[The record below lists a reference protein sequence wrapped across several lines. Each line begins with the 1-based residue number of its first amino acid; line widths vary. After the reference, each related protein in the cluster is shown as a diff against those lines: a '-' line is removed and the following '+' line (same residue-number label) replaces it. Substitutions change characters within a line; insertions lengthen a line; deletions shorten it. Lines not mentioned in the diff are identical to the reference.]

1 VTDPVLDPAPA
12 ALPDSFRQIVLRR
25 RPEGLVSPDDFEV
38 VEVPMPDLAAGEA
51 LVRPVYLGI
60 DATVRTWLN
69 RGEGYL
75 PAVEIGEVV
84 RCGGV
89 GTVVASKAEH
99 WAVGDT
105 ALCLPGWSEYLVT
118 QEGPFTSPTP
128 MPAGADMLSALSV
141 FGSTGMAAY
150 MGLLEIGKP
159 QPGET
164 VVVSAA
170 AGATGSVAGQIAKI
184 LGCRVIGIAGSEEKC
199 AWVVDELG
207 FDGCINHRTDDLR
220 SRLKELCPDRIDV
233 YFDNVGGAILD
244 AVLKGLNLHGRVVL
258 CGSISAYNEVGRPP
272 GPANY
277 VELIAKRGR
286 MEGFIAYDYWDRFEE
301 CIAQL
306 STWAGEGRLRWR
318 QTIVDGLENAPHAL
332 NMLFTGENI
341 GKVVVQVAPSAN
353 ADSLH

>member
-1 VTDPVLDPAPA
+1 VTDS
-12 ALPDSFRQIVLRR
+12 LPDAYKQIVLKR
-25 RPEGLVSPDDFEV
+25 RPAGLVTPEDFEV
-38 VEVPMPDLAAGEA
+38 VEVPMPELADGEA
-51 LVRPVYLGI
+51 LVRPVYLGM

-99 WAVGDT
+99 WSVGDSC
-105 ALCLPGWSEYLVT
+105 LCLPGWSEYLVT

-128 MPAGADMLSALSV
+128 MPEGADMLSALSV
-141 FGSTGMAAY
+141 FGATGVAAY
-150 MGLLEIGKP
+150 MGLLEIGRP
-159 QPGET
+159 QAGET

-184 LGCRVIGIAGSEEKC
+184 MGCRVIGIAGSDEKC
-199 AWVVDELG
+199 AWVVDDLG
-207 FDGCINHRTDDLR
+207 FDGCINHRTEDVPA
-220 SRLKELCPDRIDV
+220 RLKELCPERIDV
-233 YFDNVGGAILD
+233 YFDNVGGPILD
-244 AVLKGLNLHGRVVL
+244 AVLKGLNLRGRVVL

-286 MEGFIAYDYWDRFEE
+286 MEGFIAYDYWDRFGE

-306 STWAGEGRLRWR
+306 STWASEGKLRWR
-318 QTIVDGLENAPHAL
+318 QTIVEGLENAPHAL

-341 GKVVVQVAPSAN
+341 GKVVVQVNPS
-353 ADSLH
+353 DP